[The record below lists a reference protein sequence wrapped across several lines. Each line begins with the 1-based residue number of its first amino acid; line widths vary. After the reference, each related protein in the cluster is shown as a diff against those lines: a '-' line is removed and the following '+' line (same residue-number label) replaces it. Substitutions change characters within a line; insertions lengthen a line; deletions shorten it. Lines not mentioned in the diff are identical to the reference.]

1 MGIPTEIGTADQAT
15 GDQRRRI
22 QRLWRRELEHYPEP
36 AARIRYL
43 AVVVLATVVL
53 YFELYVTSG
62 AATLLLTDL
71 HMSFLYFVL
80 ALAAGNFVGAFG
92 SLFAGF
98 TDRSGRANLVVIG
111 LLVTGLLTL
120 VVLPQVRTGLGWA
133 IGTMAVSFVEGII
146 LVATPALIRDFSPQV
161 GRATAMGFWAMG
173 PVLGSLVVSLV
184 ASTTLP
190 IYNSWQ
196 SQYVI
201 CGAIGLVMF
210 VVALFGLRE
219 LSPQLRSQL
228 IVSAR
233 DRALL
238 EARARGIDVAASL
251 RRPWRQVLRFDVVVS
266 AFGVS
271 VMLLIYY
278 TEVAFFT
285 IYAVTIFGFTLAQAN
300 QLGNWAWAVNA
311 VALLAAGLL
320 SDRLRVRKPFM
331 LAGGIGGAVMVLV
344 FLLQVGRQPSFATL
358 AVIVS
363 LISVTLAFAYA
374 AWMAAFTETVE
385 ARNPALTGTGLAVWG
400 WLLRL
405 VVTASFLVIPFMVNT
420 VTTLVAAPEHLEQ
433 YQRARAEGLPI
444 SPELT
449 AQLAAIQRAA
459 LDSPGQ
465 WRSWFWVCFAGV
477 VVFILLIFVM
487 KGRWSPRAALRDQQ
501 EHDRKVAA
509 ELARLNSP

>member
-1 MGIPTEIGTADQAT
+1 
-15 GDQRRRI
+15 
-22 QRLWRRELEHYPEP
+22 
-36 AARIRYL
+36 
-43 AVVVLATVVL
+43 
-53 YFELYVTSG
+53 
-62 AATLLLTDL
+62 
-71 HMSFLYFVL
+71 
-80 ALAAGNFVGAFG
+80 
-92 SLFAGF
+92 
-98 TDRSGRANLVVIG
+98 
-111 LLVTGLLTL
+111 
-120 VVLPQVRTGLGWA
+120 
-133 IGTMAVSFVEGII
+133 
-146 LVATPALIRDFSPQV
+146 
-161 GRATAMGFWAMG
+161 
-173 PVLGSLVVSLV
+173 
-184 ASTTLP
+184 
-190 IYNSWQ
+190 
-196 SQYVI
+196 
-201 CGAIGLVMF
+201 
-210 VVALFGLRE
+210 
-219 LSPQLRSQL
+219 
-228 IVSAR
+228 
-233 DRALL
+233 
-238 EARARGIDVAASL
+238 
-251 RRPWRQVLRFDVVVS
+251 
-266 AFGVS
+266 
-271 VMLLIYY
+271 LIYY

-433 YQRARAEGLPI
+433 YQRTRAEGLPI

-465 WRSWFWVCFAGV
+465 WRAWFWVCFAGV
-477 VVFILLIFVM
+477 VVFVLLIFVM

-501 EHDRKVAA
+501 EHDRKVTA